1 MTKVRTPTEAR
12 QGERGKPMLWVLT
25 ISTAAAVVLLVVGY
39 LYIQSQPDSELAEP
53 VLQTTSS
60 SEQPG

>member
-12 QGERGKPMLWVLT
+12 QGERGKPMLWVLS
-25 ISTAAAVVLLVVGY
+25 ISTGAALALLVAGY

-53 VLQTTSS
+53 LPETAADTQ
-60 SEQPG
+60 QPG